1 MGSPREVAHCNAGAH
16 IADRG
21 EDEMRSLE
29 EEIPTLAS
37 LEASRVEAT
46 ELLRNGLHGLGGSSY
61 EAHERWE
68 APRLEHARVEH
79 ALLLRSLRIAR
90 KHGVV
95 PDGAFSQALE
105 RTAQDFIGSISARLL
120 TTLEPGHTPVLIA
133 GRALESLATM
143 PGFAVSRA
151 SIACFYRVLRE
162 LLSSEPPLWAMGSA
176 RAGEGCRATAFVTGE
191 CCTGVL
197 WLARAF
203 SRSAE
208 LCWKLRA
215 VHLRRAQLAS
225 TPRLPVRWSEVE
237 RQRLQTALDID
248 LAWLRHRTIFRLDDL
263 VTIDLA
269 TTATRLAAQVDAM
282 EAQVEEARRE
292 VQDARAAEE
301 TGVARSESAHWAAI
315 EAVDDLGARLHELA
329 ASLRVADWAK
339 CGALL
344 GEVAASLS
352 EHLEPS
358 RNFIGAVL
366 DHELAAASAQG
377 SDRDLP
383 ELAFAAAI
391 YGTLHSSWDAPRI
404 GRAAEVLAA
413 NLSVGGRLPAGR
425 PFQVLHNG
433 FRLHPVGAEVA
444 RGLTSLFRRTPCV
457 ITPDLVASLLRLF
470 RESKRDVPGG
480 LGWAAE
486 APVDPKRA
494 SWWNTALSIIALER
508 VVLMLDSCLNERVA
522 VHFST
527 THAARLKVDL
537 DDAFYPD
544 FGLARS
550 GRPSIAVHLQR
561 MRAHVLG
568 IPRSDFRDPLSS
580 IVLYGPPGTGK
591 TTMSEALARSARAR
605 FVHITP
611 SDIVLGGA
619 EHAEYRARVVF
630 QALAMLT
637 DTVVLFDEFDSLLRR
652 RNDNAGVPSTI
663 FELLTPGM
671 LPKLERLH
679 DAAREQRVAYVLAT
693 NLVGSLDSAAIR
705 DGRFDEKVGVYP
717 PDLTSRLGR
726 LLFVKQPR
734 SLEQEQR
741 LLRVCALAHDSP
753 MSTLGRKGWFT
764 ADAHPRDGS
773 GQAYIDD
780 EARSPHWP
788 SPEFT
793 EFVAS
798 GKGKHAELEL
808 AEWLWSRTPEWT
820 LAGGLPHGGELG
832 AYLRAASWAKLRQ
845 RLEGLTVGWDE
856 VVTALESPPD
866 WESFAA
872 WVGAELRRSPPAAQS
887 DRREPQRGHLTQE
900 RPNGG

>member
-1 MGSPREVAHCNAGAH
+1 MAHGNAGAH
-16 IADRG
+16 IAARG
-21 EDEMRSLE
+21 DDEMRSLE

-37 LEASRVEAT
+37 LEALRVEAL

-61 EAHERWE
+61 DAHERWE

-90 KHGVV
+90 KRGLAADGVHT
-95 PDGAFSQALE
+95 QALE
-105 RTAQDFIGSISARLL
+105 RTAQDFIGSISARQL
-120 TTLEPGHTPVLIA
+120 TTLEAGHTPVLIA
-133 GRALESLATM
+133 GRALEALATM
-143 PGFAVSRA
+143 PGLAVSRS
-151 SIACFYRVLRE
+151 SIACFYRVVRE

-203 SRSAE
+203 GRSAE
-208 LCWKLRA
+208 LCWKLRGA
-215 VHLRRAQLAS
+215 HLRRAQLAS
-225 TPRLPVRWSEVE
+225 TARLPARWSEVE
-237 RQRLQTALDID
+237 RERLQTALEVD

-263 VTIDLA
+263 LTADLE

-282 EAQVEEARRE
+282 ERQVEEARRE
-292 VQDARAAEE
+292 VQDARAAEA
-301 TGVARSESAHWAAI
+301 TGVARSESAHWAAV
-315 EAVDDLGARLHELA
+315 EAMDDLGARLHELA
-329 ASLRVADWAK
+329 ASLRLADW
-339 CGALL
+339 GRSGTLL
-344 GEVAASLS
+344 SDLAASLS

-391 YGTLHSSWDAPRI
+391 YGTLHSSWDDPRI

-444 RGLTSLFRRTPCV
+444 RGLASLFRRTPCV

-508 VVLMLDSCLNERVA
+508 VALMLDGCLNERVA

-537 DDAFYPD
+537 EDAFYSD

-550 GRPSIAVHLQR
+550 GRPSIALHLQR

-568 IPRSDFRDPLSS
+568 IPRSDFRDPLNS

-591 TTMSEALARSARAR
+591 TTMSEALARSAKAR

-637 DTVVLFDEFDSLLRR
+637 DTVILFDEFDSMLRR
-652 RNDNAGVPSTI
+652 RNGNAGVPTTI

-693 NLVGSLDSAAIR
+693 NLVGSLDGAAIR

-734 SLEQEQR
+734 SLEEEQR
-741 LLRVCALAHDSP
+741 LLRVCALTHDSP

-773 GQAYIDD
+773 GQAYIDE
-780 EARSPHWP
+780 EARAPHWP
-788 SPEFT
+788 TPEFT
-793 EFVAS
+793 ELLAS
-798 GKGKHAELEL
+798 GRGKHAELEL
-808 AEWLWSRTPEWT
+808 AEWLWSRTPEWA

-845 RLEGLTVGWDE
+845 RLDGRTVGWAE
-856 VVTALESPPD
+856 IVAALESRPD

-872 WVGAELRRSPPAAQS
+872 WVGAELRRAPAVAQS
-887 DRREPQRGHLTQE
+887 DLREAQPGPVAQE
-900 RPNGG
+900 RHNGG